1 MIWIDT
7 HCHLYSEEFNE
18 DRSAALK
25 RAMDQGIQRIYLPAI
40 DSESHQAL
48 LDLEAAHPDH
58 CFAMMGLHPCSVGDD
73 PTAEL
78 EVVLNYWKQHD
89 FVAVGEIGIDLYWR
103 KDNLEQQ
110 KHAFRTQIAWAV
122 ERNKPFVIH
131 CREAFEE
138 VFSVL
143 DEFQGTPL
151 KGIFHC
157 FSGTLEQAKRAISYG
172 LFLGIGGVIT
182 YKKAGVAEVIQNI
195 PLSHLVLETDAPY
208 LPPTP
213 HRGKRNEPAF
223 LLHTAEKLSEV
234 TGAPLSRIASMTSEN
249 ALSLFH
255 GKQSN

>member
-18 DRSAALK
+18 DRSLALK
-25 RAMDQGIQRIYLPAI
+25 RALDQDIQRIYLPAI
-40 DSESHQAL
+40 DSETHEAML
-48 LDLEAAHPDH
+48 HLEAEFPEH
-58 CFAMMGLHPCSVGDD
+58 CFAMMGVHPCSVGDD
-73 PTAEL
+73 PTQEL
-78 EVVLNYWKQHD
+78 DIALNYWNQRD

-110 KHAFRTQIAWAV
+110 KHAFRTQIQWAV
-122 ERNKPFVIH
+122 VRNKPFIIH
-131 CREAFEE
+131 CREAFDE

-143 DEFQGTPL
+143 HEFDGTPL

-157 FSGTLEQAKRAISYG
+157 FTGNAEQAKKAIQFG
-172 LFLGIGGVIT
+172 LFLGIGGVVT
-182 YKKAGVAEVIQNI
+182 YKKAGLAELISTI

-213 HRGKRNEPAF
+213 HRGKRNEPSF
-223 LLHTAEKLSEV
+223 VLHIAEKVAEV
-234 TGAPLSRIASMTSEN
+234 TGAPLSRVASMTTQN

-255 GKQSN
+255 GGT